1 MKVKDLR
8 EILKEID
15 WDNLWVNADDIHK
28 REILE
33 DINDWLLDE
42 TEKQDFIEE
51 YLRNDTEE

>member
-1 MKVKDLR
+1 MKDLR

>member
-1 MKVKDLR
+1 MKDLR

-33 DINDWLLDE
+33 DINDWLLE
-42 TEKQDFIEE
+42 ENEVQDWIEE
-51 YLRNDTEE
+51 NLRGE